1 VPVVRPTRL
10 LAVLGTLLVLLGGL
24 AACSSEEADGG
35 DDDSGTAVEVGDAEA
50 ATFEVA
56 PSTEAITVTAGEPG
70 AELAVVDADD
80 RTVEALFSPD
90 GHRAES
96 GVVDDDGNLI
106 FNRVPAGDGYRVVEL
121 DGDTAV
127 AASDELLVG
136 GVYDQPA
143 PTLYEDQ
150 QLVEGLNFI
159 EMRDG
164 TTLSAYVTF
173 PDNPLPGL
181 PEGQYPTVID
191 YSGYDTSNPGGSGRS
206 IAQFAGLYGYATV
219 GVNARGS
226 GCSGGVFSFFEPDQ
240 VADGYDLVEAIA
252 AQDWVLNHRPG
263 LIGISYAGN
272 SQLYAAATQPPS
284 LAAIAPMS
292 VLDTV
297 YDSVLYPGGIY
308 NDGFAESW
316 ATNVGE
322 AAGAF
327 GQGWEQA
334 VVDEGG
340 ELGEQCEANQSLR
353 SQNPQLADLAQAY
366 PFYDPALADP
376 LTATTFAE
384 RIEVPVFLTGAWQDE
399 QTGGHWPAIV
409 DDLANSEDLHVSMT
423 NGNHG
428 ESLTPENLQR
438 WFEFLDFYVAERI
451 PEVPPLI
458 RVGAPDVLASQF
470 GPGDY
475 QLPSD
480 RFTDA
485 ASYEEALAEYRAEDD
500 VRVMYE
506 NGNGGEPLVAGPSF
520 SETYESWPPPEVE
533 PTTLWMQPDG
543 SLGEDPSEVDE
554 DDDGGATEWAYDQA
568 EGQLTN
574 IPDGG
579 YSFTS
584 EQPHDWRQVEEGAA
598 ASYLSEPLD
607 EDVVMAGPASADLW
621 ITSTADDTDL
631 EVTITEVYPD
641 GNEVLVQ
648 SGWLR
653 ASQRALD
660 EEESTELRPVQTHL
674 EEDAEPLEPGEPTE
688 VRVELFPFGHVFRER
703 SQIRVLVDSPGGNRQ
718 IWTFD
723 SLPGDDVTNAVLQTA
738 EHPSNIVL
746 PVIPGDHDVPDR
758 VPECPGLRAQPCRSY
773 P

>member
-1 VPVVRPTRL
+1 VLAVVGLAALL
-10 LAVLGTLLVLLGGL
+10 LAGL
-24 AACSSEEADGG
+24 AACSDDDTGG
-35 DDDSGTAVEVGDAEA
+35 DEAEGTAFDVEGAEA
-50 ATFEVA
+50 AEFEVQ
-56 PSTEAITVTAGEPG
+56 PSTEAITVVDGEPG
-70 AELAVVDADD
+70 TEMAVVDAEGHAV
-80 RTVEALFSPD
+80 TALFSPD
-90 GHRAES
+90 GHRAET
-96 GVVDDDGNLI
+96 GEVDDDGNLI
-106 FNRVPAGDGYRVVEL
+106 FSRVPPGDGYQVVEV
-121 DGDTAV
+121 DGDEAV
-127 AASDELLVG
+127 AASDEVRVG
-136 GVYDQPA
+136 GVYDQPEQS
-143 PTLYEDQ
+143 LYDDQ
-150 QLVEGLNFI
+150 ELVEGLNYL

-173 PDNPLPGL
+173 PASPLPDMPDGV
-181 PEGQYPTVID
+181 YPTVID
-191 YSGYDTSNPGGSGRS
+191 YSGYDTSNPAGSGRS
-206 IAQFAGLYGYATV
+206 IAQFAALYGYATV

-252 AQDWVLNHRPG
+252 AQDWVLDHEPG

-272 SQLYAAATQPPS
+272 SQLYAASTQPPS

-322 AAGAF
+322 AAEPY

-340 ELGEQCEANQSLR
+340 EVGEQCEANQALR

-366 PFYDPALADP
+366 PYYDPDLADP
-376 LTATTFAE
+376 LTATEIAE

-409 DDLANSEDLHVSMT
+409 DDLSNSADLHASMT

-428 ESLTPENLQR
+428 ESLTPANLQR
-438 WFEFLDFYVAERI
+438 WFEFLDFYVAKRL
-451 PEVPPLI
+451 PEVPALI
-458 RVGAPDVLASQF
+458 RVGAPEVLISQF

-475 QLPSD
+475 EIPED

-485 ASYEEALAEYRAEDD
+485 TSYEEALAEYQAEDD
-500 VRVMYE
+500 VRVMFE
-506 NGNGGEPLVAGPSF
+506 NGNTDQPGVAGPSF
-520 SETYESWPPPEVE
+520 DETYEAWPPPEVE
-533 PTTLWMQPDG
+533 PTTFWMQPDG
-543 SLGEDPSEVDE
+543 SLGDEASDAAE
-554 DDDGGATEWAYDQA
+554 DDEGAATEWAYSQA
-568 EGQLTN
+568 EGQTTD

-579 YSFTS
+579 YSFSS
-584 EQPHDWRQVEEGAA
+584 EQPHDWQQVEDGAA
-598 ASYLSEPLD
+598 ASYLSEPLED
-607 EDVVMAGPASADLW
+607 DVVMAGPASADLW
-621 ITSTADDTDL
+621 ITSTAEDTDL

-660 EEESTELRPVQTHL
+660 EDESTDLRPVQTHR
-674 EEDAEPLEPGEPTE
+674 EEDVQPLVPGEPE
-688 VRVELFPFGHVFRER
+688 LVRVEVFPFGHVFREG

-723 SLPGDDVTNAVLQTA
+723 SLEGDGVTNEVLQSA
-738 EHPSNIVL
+738 EHPSSIVL
-746 PVIPGDHDVPDR
+746 PVIPGEHDVPDR
-758 VPECPGLRAQPCRSY
+758 VPQCPGLRAQPCRTY
-773 P
+773 EG